1 MGFPL
6 PLFFVGKCSISGDP
20 YKYNTLPPLPAQ
32 RNLTPP
38 PTLYPQQPV
47 SSSNLEKACK
57 NSNLIEYKPLGQLGE
72 YTLNDTIITLSTLKT
87 YFIIYIDNLKI
98 TNAHLK
104 LIKRN
109 TNCKYLCYKSN
120 IYFRFIYKWYKQL
133 RVNNIKDTY
142 LSFLLYIFYF

>member
-1 MGFPL
+1 MINLFTFLINNTFFAPTTNNNQVATTINNPFP
-6 PLFFVGKCSISGDP
+6 F
-20 YKYNTLPPLPAQ
+20 TE
-32 RNLTPP
+32 TE
-38 PTLYPQQPV
+38 
-47 SSSNLEKACK
+47 SNLEKACK

-98 TNAHLK
+98 TNAPLK